1 MYVYGKNVAKELISN
16 KRKITRAYLSK
27 NMIGSE
33 IENELKNF
41 NTKITYL
48 EKYEM
53 DKLESGNHQ
62 GVILQI
68 PDFKYLSINDMI
80 DNMPEN
86 PFIVILDHLEDP
98 HNFGAIIRTCEAS
111 GVDYILIPKNRSVRV
126 NSTVMKTSVGA
137 LDNVKIV
144 EVTNINNTIKLLKK
158 HGIWIIGT
166 DMENSVPYN
175 KIDYTVPIALIIGSE
190 GFGISNLVSKN
201 CDFIASIP
209 MYGKINSLNASVA
222 AGIMIYEVVRQ
233 LYMVCED
240 NEDAVSTIFKKYEP
254 VIDYY
259 ARKYVKLVDGKGLDY
274 NDLYQEGLIGLDSA
288 IKTYKDQ
295 KNIKFSTFAFVCIKR
310 KIMSA
315 IRKANRKKHS
325 ILNESYSIDYKL
337 DDNNSF
343 DNLISNNE
351 RSIEDLLVGKEQA
364 VFFNKKI
371 EECLTKFEKQVYELK
386 VYGFSS
392 EEISKTLNKTMKS
405 IESVLFRIRVKL
417 RKILKEIN

>member
-80 DNMPEN
+80 DNMSEN

-158 HGIWIIGT
+158 LGIWIVGT

-175 KIDYTVPIALIIGSE
+175 KIDYTVPIAIIIGSE

-233 LYMVCED
+233 RLGE
-240 NEDAVSTIFKKYEP
+240 
-254 VIDYY
+254 
-259 ARKYVKLVDGKGLDY
+259 
-274 NDLYQEGLIGLDSA
+274 
-288 IKTYKDQ
+288 
-295 KNIKFSTFAFVCIKR
+295 
-310 KIMSA
+310 
-315 IRKANRKKHS
+315 
-325 ILNESYSIDYKL
+325 
-337 DDNNSF
+337 
-343 DNLISNNE
+343 
-351 RSIEDLLVGKEQA
+351 
-364 VFFNKKI
+364 
-371 EECLTKFEKQVYELK
+371 
-386 VYGFSS
+386 
-392 EEISKTLNKTMKS
+392 
-405 IESVLFRIRVKL
+405 
-417 RKILKEIN
+417 

>member
-68 PDFKYLSINDMI
+68 PDFKYLTINDMI
-80 DNMPEN
+80 DNMSEN

-158 HGIWIIGT
+158 LGIWIVGT

-233 LYMVCED
+233 RLGE
-240 NEDAVSTIFKKYEP
+240 
-254 VIDYY
+254 
-259 ARKYVKLVDGKGLDY
+259 
-274 NDLYQEGLIGLDSA
+274 
-288 IKTYKDQ
+288 
-295 KNIKFSTFAFVCIKR
+295 
-310 KIMSA
+310 
-315 IRKANRKKHS
+315 
-325 ILNESYSIDYKL
+325 
-337 DDNNSF
+337 
-343 DNLISNNE
+343 
-351 RSIEDLLVGKEQA
+351 
-364 VFFNKKI
+364 
-371 EECLTKFEKQVYELK
+371 
-386 VYGFSS
+386 
-392 EEISKTLNKTMKS
+392 
-405 IESVLFRIRVKL
+405 
-417 RKILKEIN
+417 